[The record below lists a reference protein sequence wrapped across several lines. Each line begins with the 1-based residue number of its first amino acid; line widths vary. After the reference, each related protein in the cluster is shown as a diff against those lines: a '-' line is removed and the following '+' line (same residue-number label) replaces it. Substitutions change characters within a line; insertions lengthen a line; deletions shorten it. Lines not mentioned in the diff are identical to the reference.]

1 MDNLE
6 KNFGGFWTEKK
17 IEIFIKYLRAYL
29 QIMKNTKFKL
39 IYFDGFAGSGYIETK
54 NKSLIEGVALKVL
67 SINEPTEFDIYYLVE
82 LDKIKSIELKEILTE
97 NFPDKRSKTFVVTED
112 CNKKLID
119 LCDFLKK
126 NKNYR
131 AIVFIDPKGMQL
143 KWESIKIFENL
154 GIDLWVLV
162 PTGMGINRL
171 LSKDGNKISSSF
183 MAKLVDFLG
192 MSEDEIIEYFYKEEK
207 KYTLFGE
214 ESDLV
219 KEKNAIDKSIS
230 LIKNRIGEIFK
241 YVSNPFPMVNKKESL
256 MYHFIF
262 ASNNKAGVKIAN
274 EIIGKELKE
283 SKK

>member
-29 QIMKNTKFKL
+29 QIMNNTKFKL